1 MRDDRSMQGQDIA
14 LLLKLSLT
22 KDMSVLSKDLA
33 RELYLSPSEVSKSLQ
48 RSREAGLVYIAE
60 KEKRVNRAAL
70 LELLVHGLRYVFP
83 PQRGGLTRGIP
94 TGASADSLSA
104 SFSPETEPPSV
115 WPYVEGHTRGLSFS
129 PLYQGAP
136 QAALRDP
143 ELYKMLAL
151 CDAIRGG
158 RTRERT
164 VASGML
170 KEALTP

>member
-48 RSREAGLVYIAE
+48 RSREAGLVYI
-60 KEKRVNRAAL
+60 AAL